1 MYSGVSR
8 GPTRAGEVS
17 IMPRPSKLTKTAQA
31 AIRAALE
38 AGNTRAAA
46 AQAAGI
52 APDTLRT
59 WMRQGEQ
66 QAAGRHRTLAR
77 TVEQAEA
84 QVESEAVAEIR
95 AAWQRGEWRAAAWWL
110 ERRRPE
116 TYREQTDQGG
126 SEAAENTTVRIIYDA
141 EVAQDLKPWTRSNN
155 GEQQKSLN
163 RLKTP

>member
-17 IMPRPSKLTKTAQA
+17 IMPRPSKLTETAQA

-66 QAAGRHRTLAR
+66 QATGRHRTLAR

-84 QVESEAVAEIR
+84 Q
-95 AAWQRGEWRAAAWWL
+95 AARS
-110 ERRRPE
+110 RRRDTGSLE
-116 TYREQTDQGG
+116 TRRMARSSVVVRTQAPGNVPRAKVQGG
-126 SEAAENTTVRIIYDA
+126 NTAEDTTIRIIYADDA
-141 EVAQDLKPWTRSNN
+141 ETAQDVKPWTRSNN
-155 GEQQKSLN
+155 GGTHHDN
-163 RLKTP
+163 RRTL